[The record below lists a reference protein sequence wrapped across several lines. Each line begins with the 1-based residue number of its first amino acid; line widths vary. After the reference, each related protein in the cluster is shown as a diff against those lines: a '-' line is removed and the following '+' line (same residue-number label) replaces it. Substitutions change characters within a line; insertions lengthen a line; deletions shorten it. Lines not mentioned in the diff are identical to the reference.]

1 MGFHV
6 RRTGSG
12 PPVVLVHGSIQ
23 NSFTWKR
30 QLPLAREF
38 TLILPDRPGYP
49 PNPPLAS
56 IDFDL
61 QAQQM
66 AELLGD
72 GAHLAGFSYGG
83 VVALL
88 AAAAR
93 SDAVWSLT
101 VIEPP
106 CFGVAR
112 GDAAVDATVAA
123 YEAVF
128 RLDDMEAFVAGFA
141 AAFGPAGRV
150 PPTVAPGNE
159 QGAQALMVERPP
171 WEAEIPLDKLAAA
184 GFPVLVCSSGGHP
197 AYEAVCDV
205 LERELHAR
213 RAVLPG
219 AGHGLQWARGF
230 NDVFAGFLRGAGP

>member
-6 RRTGSG
+6 CRTGSG
-12 PPVVLVHGSIQ
+12 PPIVLVHGSIQ

-61 QAQQM
+61 QAQEM

-88 AAAAR
+88 VAAR
-93 SDAVWSLT
+93 RPGAVWSLT

-112 GDAAVDATVAA
+112 GDPVVDATVAA
-123 YEAVF
+123 YDALLG
-128 RLDDMEAFVAGFA
+128 LDDVDEFVAGFA
-141 AAFGPAGRV
+141 AAF
-150 PPTVAPGNE
+150 APGNE
-159 QGAQALMVERPP
+159 QGARALMVERP
-171 WEAEIPLDKLAAA
+171 WEAEIPLDELAAA

-205 LERELHAR
+205 LERELHGE

-219 AGHGLQWARGF
+219 AGHGLQWVRGF
-230 NDVFAGFLRGAGP
+230 NEVFAGFLPGAGP